1 MNKRATVAV
10 LSLLAVGV
18 AGAMPALAGPQAKA
32 KKGTW
37 SFTDATPDPTPDAS
51 LGADSNHCH
60 GKLPAAPTDVNAH
73 TVKVKKRA
81 TLSVDAQ
88 VIGDW
93 AMEVLD
99 AKGTVVAGDDSNPP
113 ASEGV
118 AGVVLKK
125 GTYRVVLCNL
135 SGAPTA
141 TADYTLVGR

>member
-1 MNKRATVAV
+1 MNKRASVAV

-18 AGAMPALAGPQAKA
+18 AGAAPALAGPQASQ

-37 SFTDATPDPTPDAS
+37 HFTDATPDPSPDAS
-51 LGADSNHCH
+51 LGADSSHCH
-60 GKLPAAPTDVNAH
+60 GKLPSAPTDVNAYP
-73 TVKVKKRA
+73 VKVKKRA
-81 TLSVDAQ
+81 TLSVEAH

-99 AKGTVVAGDDSNPP
+99 AKGAVVAGDDSNPP

-125 GTYRVVLCNL
+125 GTYKVVLCNL

-141 TADYTLVGR
+141 TADFTLVGR